1 VHIAIVHDTVGQKD
15 APDTKDVLAQA
26 DAVAEALRHIG
37 HTHFRAEISLDMATL
52 VRTLSNGGAD
62 LVFNLVESIGGKGRL
77 IHLLPYCL
85 DAVPLP
91 YTGAPAQAMLLTS
104 NKIMAKK
111 WMETSAIVTPAWI
124 GPFPGGNG
132 KDRFGSADKSTWI
145 VKSVWEHASIGLG
158 PESIVKNLTAD
169 AAYAALA
176 GRAPALG
183 GACFAEAFVDGREF
197 NLSLLTAPDGPEVL
211 PPAEI
216 IFDGYTADMPRI
228 VDYRAKWDEAAYEFH
243 HTPRQFDFDTTDGD
257 LLDTMLISSATSNG
271 PAPRCRPVNRS
282 TPTSFPSA
290 TRPVRPKSRRC
301 SRATT
306 ASTPSHPSTPTPP
319 SIYARM
325 ERWPS
330 WMWTT
335 TTATAARISSIA
347 AAMC

>member
-1 VHIAIVHDTVGQKD
+1 MHIAIVHDTVGQKD
-15 APDTKDVLAQA
+15 APDAKDVLAQA
-26 DAVAEALRHIG
+26 DAVAGALRHLG

-104 NKIMAKK
+104 NKTMAKK
-111 WMETSAIVTPAWI
+111 WMETSAIATPAWI

-132 KDRFGSADKSTWI
+132 KGRFGSADKSTWI

-197 NLSLLTAPDGPEVL
+197 NLSLLTGPDGPEVL

-257 LLDTMLISSATSNG
+257 LLERLKTIALDCWHGFGLAG
-271 PAPRCRPVNRS
+271 
-282 TPTSFPSA
+282 
-290 TRPVRPKSRRC
+290 
-301 SRATT
+301 
-306 ASTPSHPSTPTPP
+306 
-319 SIYARM
+319 YARVDFRVAADGTPFVL
-325 ERWPS
+325 EINTNPCIAPDAGFAAALTR
-330 WMWTT
+330 
-335 TTATAARISSIA
+335 AGIAFEDAVARIIA
-347 AAMC
+347 GSFR